1 MDNYDFIEKFVN
13 EKELYKK
20 HGNLSAEGNR
30 LYSYTTCIAEK
41 AKDTNGKDIMIVS
54 DDTFSMTTARHL
66 NILRSKCVQTDIR
79 MLRLPQRY
87 NSDVFYRSDVI
98 EKIEKA
104 LIQCNKEGVSR
115 MQERETIIN
124 NYRML
129 ESTLKIDSYNK
140 NPYWGGSYSDHVNK
154 LLDQYRDLYNKAQ
167 EKERA
172 RIERYRS
179 RYN

>member
-1 MDNYDFIEKFVN
+1 MDNYDFIEKFIN

-20 HGNLSAEGNR
+20 HGNLKAEGKM
-30 LYSYTTCIAEK
+30 LYSYSTCIAEK
-41 AKDTNGKDIMIVS
+41 AKDTNGKDIMLVS
-54 DDTFSMTTARHL
+54 DNTFSVSTARHL
-66 NILRSKCVQTDIR
+66 QILRSKCIQTNIR
-79 MLRLPQRY
+79 MVRLPQRY
-87 NSDVFYRSDVI
+87 NGDEFYRSDVI
-98 EKIEKA
+98 ERIEKA
-104 LIQCNKEGVSR
+104 LSWCNKEGVSR
-115 MQERETIIN
+115 MREREKIIN
-124 NYRML
+124 YYNML

-172 RIERYRS
+172 RLERYRS